1 MVYEI
6 LLDGAEHAIPSR
18 QIAQSLDIPHRELTR
33 QIERERQ
40 SGKPI
45 CAAVAGDAV
54 GVFRPKNA
62 EELALYCKS
71 LDRRLKSIQKT
82 RKAME
87 DALCE
92 MIDQEH
98 IEWGDLDG

>member
-6 LLDGAEHAIPSR
+6 LLDGAEHAIPSKNL
-18 QIAQSLDIPHRELTR
+18 AQTLDMTHRELTR

-45 CAAVAGDAV
+45 CAAVAGDTL

-82 RKAME
+82 RKALE

-98 IEWGDLDG
+98 IEWGDLGE